1 VARSKKK
8 NKRTL
13 SEKRP
18 LRPMGWDSLD
28 DVKAALASANGAR
41 EKPKRLS
48 RKAINVAKEGVFQ
61 WRQYDMNSYA
71 STQHVVG
78 LTRAL
83 KETEK
88 PFEPLLLFPAGDR
101 YYVIDGH
108 HRLAAYE
115 AADWNEPIPVEVFE
129 GELEDARLAGLTRNH
144 KDKLPMTSAEK
155 SEAAW
160 RLVKEEQLNR
170 PQIVGLGLVSR
181 TTATTMKRTWDA
193 IKEHSEARAASW
205 VQARRWGEKY
215 ESDPDWQTKAAEALM
230 KRLVE
235 TGIAKEMLKAPDI
248 AALALEMLNA
258 TLPMALTMEWGPE
271 VVEWVRDLHH
281 EDEQEP
287 YKF

>member
-1 VARSKKK
+1 
-8 NKRTL
+8 
-13 SEKRP
+13 
-18 LRPMGWDSLD
+18 
-28 DVKAALASANGAR
+28 
-41 EKPKRLS
+41 
-48 RKAINVAKEGVFQ
+48 
-61 WRQYDMNSYA
+61 MNSYA

-83 KETEK
+83 KETGE
-88 PFEPLLLFPAGDR
+88 PFEPLLVYPAGER
-101 YYVIDGH
+101 YCVIDGH

-115 AADWNEPIPVEVFE
+115 AADWPRPIPVEVFE
-129 GELEDARLAGLTRNH
+129 GALEDARLAGLTRNH

-155 SEAAW
+155 SEGAW
-160 RLVKEEQLNR
+160 RLVKEERLNR

-181 TTATTMKRTWDA
+181 STVSTMKRTWDA
-193 IKEHSEARAASW
+193 IKDHNEARAASW
-205 VQARRWGEKY
+205 AQARRWGEKR